1 MIFKTSESIN
11 KVSNKSC
18 FLGSLILTS
27 RDGLKNLFFLGSKE
41 RNDDKYS
48 VDFLLTRKLEEERK
62 DSKLFY
68 VNSDIYTSYSVK
80 INVDIHIGEKIHFSE
95 DLGYYIMNEIKGD
108 VFKKDLNKTYEFQS
122 VTSIKFMEIKKDEII
137 FDINFIEY

>member
-18 FLGSLILTS
+18 FLGSLVLTS
-27 RDGLKNLFFLGSKE
+27 RDGLKNLFYLGSKE
-41 RNDDKYS
+41 ENDDKYT
-48 VDFLLTRKLEEERK
+48 VNFLLNQKLEEERK
-62 DSKLFY
+62 DSKLFSA
-68 VNSDIYTSYSVK
+68 NSDINTSYSVK
-80 INVDIHIGEKIHFSE
+80 INIDIHIGEKIHFSE

-108 VFKKDLNKTYEFQS
+108 VFKKNLNKIYEFQS
-122 VTSIKFMEIKKDEII
+122 VTSIKFTEIKKDEII

>member
-18 FLGSLILTS
+18 FLGSLVLTS
-27 RDGLKNLFFLGSKE
+27 RDGLKNLIFLGSKE
-41 RNDDKYS
+41 KKDDKYT
-48 VDFLLTRKLEEERK
+48 VNFLLNRKLEEERK
-62 DSKLFY
+62 DSKLFSA
-68 VNSDIYTSYSVK
+68 NSNINTSYSVK
-80 INVDIHIGEKIHFSE
+80 IYIDVNLGEKIHFSE

-108 VFKKDLNKTYEFQS
+108 VFKKDLNKIYEFQS
-122 VTSIKFMEIKKDEII
+122 VTSIKFTEIKKDEII